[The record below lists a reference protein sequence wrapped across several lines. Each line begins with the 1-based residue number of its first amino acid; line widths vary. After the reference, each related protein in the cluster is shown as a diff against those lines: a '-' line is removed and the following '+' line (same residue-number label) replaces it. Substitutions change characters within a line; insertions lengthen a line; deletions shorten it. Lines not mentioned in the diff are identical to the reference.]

1 MQPSAG
7 PVVALFSPRYAGAFR
22 EINLE
27 WIRTYFRVEAHDE
40 EVLADPSALVKAG
53 GMIFVALEAAAG
65 AGAGASAGA
74 GAAAEAQVDDDDAS
88 VLGVVALLRPS
99 ASGSALGY
107 EFAKMGVRPRAQGR
121 GIGRLLGEA
130 AVAYARAA
138 GASLVDI
145 LSNRRLAP
153 ALALYRSL
161 GFVEQPL
168 PANDYERADIYLA
181 LRL

>member
-1 MQPSAG
+1 MADVRIEP
-7 PVVALFSPRYAGAFR
+7 FSPRYAGAFR
-22 EINLE
+22 EINLA
-27 WIRTYFRVEAHDE
+27 WIRALFRVEAHDE
-40 EVLADPSALVKAG
+40 EVLSDPSALLRAG
-53 GMIFVALEAAAG
+53 GQIFIALDSCAPALPAA
-65 AGAGASAGA
+65 SK
-74 GAAAEAQVDDDDAS
+74 AQVDADDPA

-138 GASLVDI
+138 GAPLVDI
-145 LSNRRLAP
+145 LSNRRLGP
-153 ALALYRSL
+153 ALALYKSL

-168 PANDYERADIYLA
+168 PPNDYERADIYLE
-181 LRL
+181 LQL